1 MSKGLTLIES
11 LIGMTLVSF
20 GVFFVILVFPL
31 IMRSTLSSE
40 KETVALFLATAKI
53 EEVVA
58 ESYSLIEETNL
69 VEDYGDIDNYDD
81 YKREL
86 VVSCFHPE
94 RNCENEETG
103 MKKIKVIVL
112 HKNNNREL
120 ISLTSLVSKR

>member
-40 KETVALFLATAKI
+40 KETVAIFLATAKI
-53 EEVVA
+53 EEVVT

-86 VVSCFHPE
+86 VVSFLHPE
-94 RNCENEETG
+94 RNCEN
-103 MKKIKVIVL
+103 
-112 HKNNNREL
+112 
-120 ISLTSLVSKR
+120 